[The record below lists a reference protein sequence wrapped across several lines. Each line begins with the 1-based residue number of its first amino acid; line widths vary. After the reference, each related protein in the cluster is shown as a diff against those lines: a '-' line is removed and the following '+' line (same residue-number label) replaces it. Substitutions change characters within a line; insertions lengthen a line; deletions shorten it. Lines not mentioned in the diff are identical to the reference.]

1 MNPRIRV
8 AVCGSSLTMA
18 GLAASL
24 QANQD
29 VDVVRIPAIAAALA
43 QAPGELAPTVIAFD
57 LAEMTGDLAV
67 SLLRERPG
75 LMLIGVAPDS
85 DRLLLLSGHAE
96 QVLSV
101 ADLVKVIHQRQP
113 IQGAD

>member
-1 MNPRIRV
+1 MNHKIRV

-29 VDVVRIPAIAAALA
+29 LDVVRIPAITAALA
-43 QAPGELAPTVIAFD
+43 QGPGEQAPTVIAFD
-57 LAEMTGDLAV
+57 LAEVTGNLAIA
-67 SLLRERPG
+67 LLRERPG
-75 LMLIGVAPDS
+75 LMLIGVDLDS
-85 DRLLLLSGHAE
+85 DKLLLLSGHAE

-101 ADLVKVIHQRQP
+101 ADLVKVIHQRQS
-113 IQGAD
+113 IRKAD